1 MELQTLKLL
10 LWEYLPENLDLNQ
23 YDFIK
28 MEKDDDLDKYH
39 PYLWKIDLYFE
50 EKNILPDEYKNNKNI
65 ISKGFYEY
73 KAISDFLIRHKLW
86 ILNIKKR
93 KWYDTKSKK
102 VITSKNT
109 PRRKYSWG
117 VETKGIKTAA
127 DNVFFYKEHMKI
139 KGFL

>member
-1 MELQTLKLL
+1 MDIETAKLL

-28 MEKDDDLDKYH
+28 MEKDDNLDKYH

-65 ISKGFYEY
+65 ISKWFYEY

-86 ILNIKKR
+86 VLNIRKR
-93 KWYDTKSKK
+93 KWYDTKNKK
-102 VITSKNT
+102 VIKSKEI
-109 PRRKYSWG
+109 
-117 VETKGIKTAA
+117 ETKWIKTAA

>member
-1 MELQTLKLL
+1 MDIETAKLL

-28 MEKDDDLDKYH
+28 MEKDNDLDKYH

-65 ISKGFYEY
+65 ISKWFYEY

-86 ILNIKKR
+86 VLNIRKR
-93 KWYDTKSKK
+93 KWYDTKNKK
-102 VITSKNT
+102 VIKSKEI
-109 PRRKYSWG
+109 
-117 VETKGIKTAA
+117 ETKWIKTAA